1 MRIGLYVGS
10 FDPVHIGHKHIVDYL
25 LNNNYLDKV
34 IIVPTGVYWEK
45 QNITDI
51 NHRINMLK
59 YHETDKIIIDDKHNN
74 LPYTYEVL
82 NGLKKDYPGSTL
94 HLLIGADNLVKFHL
108 WKNIDEI
115 LQNKVLVLPR
125 NNIEITKYINN
136 FKQKDNFIIIQ
147 DFKEIE
153 VSSSIIRD
161 KIKNQEYKDL
171 NKYLDKNI
179 LNYIIKNNLYKNL
192 IK

>member
-179 LNYIIKNNLYKNL
+179 LNYIIKNNLYKTL